1 MIKGWGNDYSHVGT
15 GSLITGSLVIPLAG
29 MLLAVMLVT
38 GLSTH
43 ALANDDLCPDVDAA
57 KQQAPR
63 DSSDMQ
69 ASIERLNLCV
79 ERARLLKQLDDLAR
93 QRDEILRNVT
103 STSIGVDAN
112 SLTGVPSL
120 PSAALP
126 SLPTDVTG
134 LQSGD
139 VRVTGAASNP
149 LETAGRQAAQ
159 ESSPVVRKSGWKVRK
174 IWGQGSSM
182 RAQITD
188 GSGAL
193 LNVQRGDVMPDDSV
207 VESVSVKGVAISHK
221 GKVSDLPWDD
231 TSFDTGAK

>member
-1 MIKGWGNDYSHVGT
+1 MIKGWVNHYSRIGT
-15 GSLITGSLVIPLAG
+15 GSLMMPFAVL
-29 MLLAVMLVT
+29 LLAVMFVA
-38 GLSTH
+38 GLS
-43 ALANDDLCPDVDAA
+43 APAVANDDLCPDVDAA
-57 KQQAPR
+57 KQQGPR

-103 STSIGVDAN
+103 NTSIGVDAN

-149 LETAGRQAAQ
+149 LDGAGAAARNAAQ
-159 ESSPVVRKSGWKVRK
+159 ASSPVVKKSAWKVRK

-231 TSFDTGAK
+231 MSLDAGAK